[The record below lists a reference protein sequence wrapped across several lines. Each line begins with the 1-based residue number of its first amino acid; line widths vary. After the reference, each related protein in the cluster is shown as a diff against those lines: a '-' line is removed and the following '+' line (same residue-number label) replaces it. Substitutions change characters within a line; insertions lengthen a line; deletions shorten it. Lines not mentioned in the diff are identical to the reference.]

1 MAEVDKRQELSLR
14 EVELIRELAQ
24 IRKEKSEELEFEK
37 FDGYELPPRT
47 QFSMVKKPAVSI
59 KYGEMT
65 FNMACIRLFE
75 GIKYIL
81 PIVNTAK
88 KRMALIMCPEEDSAS
103 VEWARQKNGVW
114 VNKSIS
120 SLEFLEKMFRMM
132 NWNREC
138 RYKVLGR
145 VANSDQG
152 LVMLFDLEEA
162 IMFTPQPQEF
172 TDPMTGEVKKKQV
185 KFFPDI
191 YKGRIGRS
199 SCRCFMLPHLLLMQ
213 FFQQIRDF
221 IVESEC
227 NYHPVALIDFDFL
240 NQFDNHRAGDFFQFP
255 ILAVHIQK
263 RISIWSSLQIL
274 LFCFQFCDFS
284 VILFNPLAVQFV
296 VVQKILPCEDFV
308 CIVPV
313 QFFLNA
319 LCMGLFCSQLPNLPL
334 DAPHTVWLP
343 LGLPDAFYKL
353 GFLHHELDLHLERVP
368 HDVIELFISQVMAC
382 AASFVLLAA
391 GALIIDVP
399 LSLIAG

>member
-199 SCRCFMLPHLLLMQ
+199 YNDYVATHQMSMFENIASYQ
-213 FFQQIRDF
+213 GDEQAQAAITAAKNEG
-221 IVESEC
+221 VEEKT
-227 NYHPVALIDFDFL
+227 N
-240 NQFDNHRAGDFFQFP
+240 GE
-255 ILAVHIQK
+255 
-263 RISIWSSLQIL
+263 
-274 LFCFQFCDFS
+274 
-284 VILFNPLAVQFV
+284 
-296 VVQKILPCEDFV
+296 VVQPASSAATGTEQIDCEINPSDPSSTQT
-308 CIVPV
+308 INTEEG
-313 QFFLNA
+313 QNQYL
-319 LCMGLFCSQLPNLPL
+319 
-334 DAPHTVWLP
+334 
-343 LGLPDAFYKL
+343 YEK
-353 GFLHHELDLHLERVP
+353 R
-368 HDVIELFISQVMAC
+368 
-382 AASFVLLAA
+382 
-391 GALIIDVP
+391 GATT
-399 LSLIAG
+399 

>member
-199 SCRCFMLPHLLLMQ
+199 YNDYVSTHQMSMFEN
-213 FFQQIRDF
+213 
-221 IVESEC
+221 IVS
-227 NYHPVALIDFDFL
+227 Y
-240 NQFDNHRAGDFFQFP
+240 QGDEQAQAA
-255 ILAVHIQK
+255 ITAAKNEGVEEK
-263 RISIWSSLQIL
+263 T
-274 LFCFQFCDFS
+274 
-284 VILFNPLAVQFV
+284 NGE
-296 VVQKILPCEDFV
+296 VVQPASSAATGTEQIDCEINPSDQSSTQT
-308 CIVPV
+308 INTEEG
-313 QFFLNA
+313 QNQYL
-319 LCMGLFCSQLPNLPL
+319 
-334 DAPHTVWLP
+334 
-343 LGLPDAFYKL
+343 YEK
-353 GFLHHELDLHLERVP
+353 R
-368 HDVIELFISQVMAC
+368 
-382 AASFVLLAA
+382 
-391 GALIIDVP
+391 GATT
-399 LSLIAG
+399 

>member
-199 SCRCFMLPHLLLMQ
+199 YNDYVATHQMSMFEN
-213 FFQQIRDF
+213 
-221 IVESEC
+221 IVS
-227 NYHPVALIDFDFL
+227 Y
-240 NQFDNHRAGDFFQFP
+240 QGDEQAQAA
-255 ILAVHIQK
+255 ITAAKNEGVEEK
-263 RISIWSSLQIL
+263 T
-274 LFCFQFCDFS
+274 
-284 VILFNPLAVQFV
+284 NGE
-296 VVQKILPCEDFV
+296 VVQPASSAATGTEQIDCEINPSDPSSTQT
-308 CIVPV
+308 INTEEG
-313 QFFLNA
+313 QNQYL
-319 LCMGLFCSQLPNLPL
+319 
-334 DAPHTVWLP
+334 
-343 LGLPDAFYKL
+343 YEK
-353 GFLHHELDLHLERVP
+353 R
-368 HDVIELFISQVMAC
+368 
-382 AASFVLLAA
+382 
-391 GALIIDVP
+391 GATT
-399 LSLIAG
+399 

>member
-199 SCRCFMLPHLLLMQ
+199 YNDYVATHQMSMFEN
-213 FFQQIRDF
+213 
-221 IVESEC
+221 IVSYQGDEQAQAAITAAKNEE
-227 NYHPVALIDFDFL
+227 VEEKKE
-240 NQFDNHRAGDFFQFP
+240 AGDVEP
-255 ILAVHIQK
+255 AVSAATGIERIDHEINPSGPSSIQTINTENAEENQNQYLYEK
-263 RISIWSSLQIL
+263 R
-274 LFCFQFCDFS
+274 
-284 VILFNPLAVQFV
+284 
-296 VVQKILPCEDFV
+296 
-308 CIVPV
+308 
-313 QFFLNA
+313 
-319 LCMGLFCSQLPNLPL
+319 
-334 DAPHTVWLP
+334 
-343 LGLPDAFYKL
+343 
-353 GFLHHELDLHLERVP
+353 
-368 HDVIELFISQVMAC
+368 
-382 AASFVLLAA
+382 
-391 GALIIDVP
+391 GAIT
-399 LSLIAG
+399 

>member
-172 TDPMTGEVKKKQV
+172 TDPMTGEVKKKQI

-199 SCRCFMLPHLLLMQ
+199 YNDYVATHQMSMFEN
-213 FFQQIRDF
+213 
-221 IVESEC
+221 IVSYQGDEQAQ
-227 NYHPVALIDFDFL
+227 VAITAAK
-240 NQFDNHRAGDFFQFP
+240 NEEVEEKKEAGDVEP
-255 ILAVHIQK
+255 AVSAATGIERIDHEINPSGPSSIQTINTENAEENQNQYLYEK
-263 RISIWSSLQIL
+263 R
-274 LFCFQFCDFS
+274 
-284 VILFNPLAVQFV
+284 
-296 VVQKILPCEDFV
+296 
-308 CIVPV
+308 
-313 QFFLNA
+313 
-319 LCMGLFCSQLPNLPL
+319 
-334 DAPHTVWLP
+334 
-343 LGLPDAFYKL
+343 
-353 GFLHHELDLHLERVP
+353 
-368 HDVIELFISQVMAC
+368 
-382 AASFVLLAA
+382 
-391 GALIIDVP
+391 GAIT
-399 LSLIAG
+399 

>member
-199 SCRCFMLPHLLLMQ
+199 YNDYVATHQMSMFEN
-213 FFQQIRDF
+213 
-221 IVESEC
+221 IVSYQGDE
-227 NYHPVALIDFDFL
+227 
-240 NQFDNHRAGDFFQFP
+240 RAQAAITEAKNEEVEEKTNGE
-255 ILAVHIQK
+255 
-263 RISIWSSLQIL
+263 
-274 LFCFQFCDFS
+274 
-284 VILFNPLAVQFV
+284 
-296 VVQKILPCEDFV
+296 VVQPASSAATGTERIDCE
-308 CIVPV
+308 INPSG
-313 QFFLNA
+313 QSSTQTINTEEGQNQYL
-319 LCMGLFCSQLPNLPL
+319 
-334 DAPHTVWLP
+334 
-343 LGLPDAFYKL
+343 YEK
-353 GFLHHELDLHLERVP
+353 R
-368 HDVIELFISQVMAC
+368 
-382 AASFVLLAA
+382 
-391 GALIIDVP
+391 GATT
-399 LSLIAG
+399 

>member
-185 KFFPDI
+185 KVFPDI

-199 SCRCFMLPHLLLMQ
+199 YNDYVATHQMSMFEN
-213 FFQQIRDF
+213 
-221 IVESEC
+221 IVS
-227 NYHPVALIDFDFL
+227 Y
-240 NQFDNHRAGDFFQFP
+240 QGDEQAQAA
-255 ILAVHIQK
+255 ITAAKNEGVEEK
-263 RISIWSSLQIL
+263 T
-274 LFCFQFCDFS
+274 
-284 VILFNPLAVQFV
+284 NGE
-296 VVQKILPCEDFV
+296 VVQPASSAATGTEQIDCEINPSDPSSTQT
-308 CIVPV
+308 INTEEG
-313 QFFLNA
+313 QNQYL
-319 LCMGLFCSQLPNLPL
+319 
-334 DAPHTVWLP
+334 
-343 LGLPDAFYKL
+343 YEK
-353 GFLHHELDLHLERVP
+353 R
-368 HDVIELFISQVMAC
+368 
-382 AASFVLLAA
+382 
-391 GALIIDVP
+391 GATT
-399 LSLIAG
+399 